1 MAAGMLVWLS
11 HFWANVSSLVCGVR
25 WRSVRAVPGN
35 CLLANRVSRTG
46 AFGWRT
52 KLSQEIGKY
61 MNIMDVVRSTLGGGT
76 TMSAISSQL
85 GLGQD
90 QTQRATSATIPT
102 LLAGLTH
109 VASTPHG
116 AEQLSDAISRQDPGM
131 VDNISNTLS

>member
-1 MAAGMLVWLS
+1 MEKRQSGAW
-11 HFWANVSSLVCGVR
+11 
-25 WRSVRAVPGN
+25 N
-35 CLLANRVSRTG
+35 CLLANRVSMTG

-85 GLGQD
+85 GLSQD

-102 LLAGLTH
+102 LLADSPMSRPRPT
-109 VASTPHG
+109 
-116 AEQLSDAISRQDPGM
+116 ELSSSRMRFRGR
-131 VDNISNTLS
+131 I